1 MQKVVLTCSKWNKI
15 FKHKQSLSR
24 HKNIHHGTKGFS
36 IRVLCIRDQCKSDY
50 GTCDLFTDYTQ
61 EVQTLNKI
69 NKHSNYDKKEKNEEH
84 MKALDDFLL
93 PGSVCALAAANN
105 SADTLWFVQ
114 IKGEFE
120 STTSVSDYY
129 GHI

>member
-1 MQKVVLTCSKWNKI
+1 M
-15 FKHKQSLSR
+15 
-24 HKNIHHGTKGFS
+24 
-36 IRVLCIRDQCKSDY
+36 
-50 GTCDLFTDYTQ
+50 
-61 EVQTLNKI
+61 NKI

-120 STTSVSDYY
+120 LTTSVSDYY
-129 GHI
+129 GHIWPKLHAGTLLRASYWSNIK